1 MIKGTLEPCMDFG
14 IYPACNAFRR
24 VTMVARF
31 RVLASNTESSVES
44 RCILRR
50 DRHKVIVRLLA

>member
-14 IYPACNAFRR
+14 IYPACNDFRR

-44 RCILRR
+44 RRI
-50 DRHKVIVRLLA
+50 